1 MDMQEAPSL
10 LSQRVHPCIIQIL
23 PLLYSMVWSQ
33 HARTL
38 GCTSRAYNIFQSP
51 AGIAQIIATS
61 TGFYY
66 IVTGVNKL

>member
-1 MDMQEAPSL
+1 MSGQRLSEDVNPRSKVAL
-10 LSQRVHPCIIQIL
+10 L
-23 PLLYSMVWSQ
+23 
-33 HARTL
+33 
-38 GCTSRAYNIFQSP
+38 P

>member
-1 MDMQEAPSL
+1 MKPVL
-10 LSQRVHPCIIQIL
+10 L
-23 PLLYSMVWSQ
+23 
-33 HARTL
+33 A
-38 GCTSRAYNIFQSP
+38 